1 LSSFRIASTTSS
13 LPYATLNSKSAYNF
27 NSINDGFLHEFMKV
41 VLAIELSEVFPD
53 SVYIK
58 TLMVLFQKCLEFR
71 AQLVIGEGLVPQIL
85 DVVIEGLKGED
96 IQDLLQD

>member
-1 LSSFRIASTTSS
+1 
-13 LPYATLNSKSAYNF
+13 
-27 NSINDGFLHEFMKV
+27 MQV

-53 SVYIK
+53 SVDIK
-58 TLMVLFQKCLEFR
+58 TLMILFKKCFEFR

-96 IQDLLQD
+96 VQDLLQD

>member
-1 LSSFRIASTTSS
+1 
-13 LPYATLNSKSAYNF
+13 
-27 NSINDGFLHEFMKV
+27 MQV

-53 SVYIK
+53 RVYIE
-58 TLMVLFQKCLEFR
+58 TLMVLLQNCLEFR

-96 IQDLLQD
+96 VQDLLQD

>member
-1 LSSFRIASTTSS
+1 
-13 LPYATLNSKSAYNF
+13 
-27 NSINDGFLHEFMKV
+27 MKV

-53 SVYIK
+53 RVYIK
-58 TLMVLFQKCLEFR
+58 TLMVLLQKCLEFR

-85 DVVIEGLKGED
+85 YVIIEWLKGEN